1 MAQPPAPES
10 LWQRLAHLPGRT
22 PLRVK
27 LTAIVLVLVTAAVA
41 LISVTGIFFLRQ
53 YLLNQADQTLTT
65 WVDQRTNYIGF
76 QVGSYLSGQGRQAAA
91 YSIQWLP
98 KSGSVEQ
105 TTGQLTG
112 IHNGVPAVTAAP
124 GPTVRRGAGWLNQGN
139 TPVTVGGSN
148 GSRWRVV
155 SGVETFANGA
165 GRNVSGTVI
174 IGMNVTNI
182 YQTIG
187 ELTLVDV
194 IISCILLLVLGVLAI
209 AVISASMRS
218 LTDIERTAQA
228 IAAGDLSR
236 RIPEHDPRT
245 EVGRLG
251 RALNVMLAR
260 IESSFRARAASE
272 AAARRSEEAARY
284 SAFTASQSEDRMR
297 RFVADAS
304 HELRT
309 PLTAIRGY
317 AEYYRQ
323 RGGAERPGQPKPEG
337 QLTRSDLDHLIQ
349 RVEQEAKRMGV
360 LVDDLLLL
368 ARLDQQRPLDV
379 RTVDLLAI
387 GADALHDARI
397 IAPTRTIN
405 LTVGSPEAALVIGDE
420 VGLRQVVGN
429 LMSNAMTHTPDGTPI
444 DITIRVD
451 TLSNGHAPV
460 AGEPA
465 VILEVTDHG
474 PGLTPEQAEHVFER
488 FYRTD
493 RARSRTA
500 GGTGLGL
507 AIVTA
512 MISAH
517 HGQVWVDRRPRDGAT
532 FGFALPLPPEARHAP
547 DLPESG

>member
-112 IHNGVPAVTAAP
+112 IHNGVPTVTAAP

-139 TPVTVGGSN
+139 NPVTVGGSN

-236 RIPEHDPRT
+236 RIPENDPRT

-517 HGQVWVDRRPRDGAT
+517 HGQVWVDSRPGDGAT
-532 FGFALPLPPEARHAP
+532 FGFALPLAPEARHAP

>member
-112 IHNGVPAVTAAP
+112 IHNGVPTVTAAP

-139 TPVTVGGSN
+139 NPVTVGGSN

-236 RIPEHDPRT
+236 RIPENDPRT

-360 LVDDLLLL
+360 LVDDMLLL

-517 HGQVWVDRRPRDGAT
+517 HGQVWVDSRPGDGAT
-532 FGFALPLPPEARHAP
+532 FGFALPLAPEARHAP